1 MISIPL
7 NNNAILYLSK
17 SDNNNDEILFK
28 IEDSQKRLFKEEY
41 YFEFIQGLFEE
52 NITIDQFF
60 KYLKNN
66 PPSII
71 EKYKE
76 KEIILKIKAKSSL
89 DIILKEIKGKNNET
103 PKNEIQKN
111 CDNCEIKGKSKLLKN
126 LNLEIGNNEKLFVC
140 NSKMKRNFINIIY
153 INKNTNKIYKTSYET
168 DEIED
173 LYKYLQENNIKTEK
187 GDNDNEIKLKIN
199 YENKILII
207 ILKEKILIND
217 DKIKKIKEKYYEK
230 IKKAKEMNEKL
241 YNKNKELN
249 EKIEREKRKND
260 EIIRIY
266 LENRLK
272 YEENLK
278 KYNDCKKL
286 SLNI

>member
-7 NNNAILYLSK
+7 NNNTILYLSK

-52 NITIDQFF
+52 NITIEQFF

-66 PPSII
+66 PPSIT

-103 PKNEIQKN
+103 PKN
-111 CDNCEIKGKSKLLKN
+111 CDNCEIKESSRLLKN

-153 INKNTNKIYKTSYET
+153 INKNTNKIYKTNYET

-249 EKIEREKRKND
+249 EKIEKEKRKND
-260 EIIRIY
+260 EIIRVF

-272 YEENLK
+272 YEESLK

>member
-17 SDNNNDEILFK
+17 SDNNDDEILFK

-103 PKNEIQKN
+103 PKN
-111 CDNCEIKGKSKLLKN
+111 CDNCEIKEKSKLLN
-126 LNLEIGNNEKLFVC
+126 YLNFEIGNNENLIICESNMKK
-140 NSKMKRNFINIIY
+140 NSINIIY
-153 INKNTNKIYKTSYET
+153 KNKNTNKIYKTSYET

-173 LYKYLQENNIKTEK
+173 LYKYLQENNIKIEK

-260 EIIRIY
+260 EIIRVF

-272 YEENLK
+272 YEESLK